1 MNQYNHYEEAKSII
15 TMLSGTSLENY
26 CELLQNSIRE
36 GSTGTEIFMAL
47 KWNIENL
54 LNEERLD
61 EAIKARAK
69 GLWSELDKALN

>member
-26 CELLQNSIRE
+26 CELLKNSIGE

-54 LNEERLD
+54 LNEEHL
-61 EAIKARAK
+61 EKVLSKMAV
-69 GLWSELDKALN
+69 